1 MPDIRELPQVQDS
14 WTVPS
19 RATIKDAMDFGDADG
34 ATAFVLAGGG
44 SLGAVQAGMLVE
56 LVSSRGYSR
65 ILSLAYQLAP

>member
-1 MPDIRELPQVQDS
+1 
-14 WTVPS
+14 
-19 RATIKDAMDFGDADG
+19 MDFGDADG